1 MLLQRPRSPQ
11 SCHQFIHQKPSPLY
25 MRKIWWQTQIRFRP
39 IRNRKQK
46 CTIWSS
52 DVPIP
57 QQPFTRKNN
66 DPREMVIRRISCLH
80 SSTSSRMDQQYVIR
94 HDKFRRLPR
103 HDILRPHIPQELQT
117 SKIPTQKWPIL
128 KTQTTQI
135 QHRLLRIK
143 LAFPYLDIGLRPFHL
158 ETSGGESLDRK
169 SGVPEILGIQ
179 VTYYTYLHISY
190 FHITLT
196 KRHGNGMMNSNRLR
210 MTGSLR
216 PTGR

>member
-169 SGVPEILGIQ
+169 SGDFRHSSYILYIS
-179 VTYYTYLHISY
+179 THFIFSYYTHQKAWQRDDEFESFANDRIS
-190 FHITLT
+190 
-196 KRHGNGMMNSNRLR
+196 S
-210 MTGSLR
+210 SL
-216 PTGR
+216 

>member
-1 MLLQRPRSPQ
+1 
-11 SCHQFIHQKPSPLY
+11 
-25 MRKIWWQTQIRFRP
+25 
-39 IRNRKQK
+39 
-46 CTIWSS
+46 
-52 DVPIP
+52 
-57 QQPFTRKNN
+57 
-66 DPREMVIRRISCLH
+66 
-80 SSTSSRMDQQYVIR
+80 MDQQYVIR

-169 SGVPEILGIQ
+169 SGDFRHSSYILYIS
-179 VTYYTYLHISY
+179 THFIFSYYTHQKAWQRDDEFESFANDRISSSY
-190 FHITLT
+190 RTERETSVHFFLFLSLVLFLIKGINHSSLCMFFHPALCVFHDQIKLQWI
-196 KRHGNGMMNSNRLR
+196 KK
-210 MTGSLR
+210 
-216 PTGR
+216 